1 MLNEYL
7 KNITEVT
14 KHGDGRE
21 ESYYS
26 ALEQLFYNFS
36 ETQLK
41 RKIHV
46 TTLPKKT
53 DAGNP
58 DFRIWDGRM
67 HVTGYIEAKAP
78 TTQNLDA
85 IAASEQLQRYIS
97 TFPNV
102 ILTNFLEFRLY
113 RQGELIDTCT
123 IAHSNIL
130 LKVKTTPPVLNEVEF
145 FKLLTHYFD
154 FRTPAIRSAGRLA
167 TELAKRTRFLRDQV
181 VALEMAEE
189 GRKGKKETL
198 GFYEAFKTYLIG
210 SLTEK
215 QFADLYA
222 QTITYGLFAAK
233 TRAGK
238 EFNRKLAFEYIP
250 NTIGILRD
258 VFRFISL
265 ETPPRSLE
273 VLVDDIAEVL
283 QATDTRKILQEYY
296 QKGKGSDPVVHFYET
311 FLAKYDPRIKER
323 RGVYYTPEPVVNYIV
338 KSLHQL
344 LKDKFNKPDGFA
356 SKGVTVLDP
365 AGGTLTF
372 PVAAIK
378 IAVQEHENK
387 WGSGDKT
394 SFIRNRILPNFY
406 AFELMMAPYAIGHL
420 KMGFMLEELGYRL
433 ADDERFKLYLTNT
446 LVMEEINQV
455 DIPGISSLSEES
467 LAAGKVKK
475 EEPVLV
481 IFGNPP
487 YSGHS
492 ANKNDW
498 TEKLLKTDLDGAT
511 SYYFVDGKPLGEK
524 NPKWLQDDYVKF
536 LRFAQWKISKA
547 GGGIV
552 GMITNHSYLDNPTFR
567 GMRQSLLKTFD
578 EIYILDL
585 HGNSLKKETCPD
597 GGKDENVFDIIRQ
610 GVAIALFIKHKPVI
624 LNSATSGMKNLKP
637 TKNVDSSSQSPQND
651 SSVFHSDIYGLRNF
665 KYDQLKS
672 GNCAET
678 KWEKIVPASPY
689 YFFTTR
695 NTEHIQR
702 YLSWLPV
709 NKIFPVNSV
718 GIVTSRDK
726 FVIDYSKKT
735 LENRILQFRN
745 RQQPDDILCQ
755 TYGLK
760 DKQNWQ
766 LDKARRQI
774 RQLDNWKDCFEVVQ
788 YRPFDNRHI
797 YYHDAVIERSR
808 NNVMRHLLEENV
820 GLVLSKRVEGNKPWE
835 HVFISK
841 EMITHHSVS
850 MKEVNYLFPLF
861 IYLKNE
867 TNTKQNSNNTERL
880 FTAEEPTE
888 RTPNISQAVFDA
900 LTKAY
905 DTQPT
910 PEEILYYIYAV
921 MYSPTYREKYPEFL
935 RNDFPRIPFTKDR
948 ELFKR
953 MSELGCQMADLHLLK
968 STVLNTPLAKY
979 EGAGDNNRI
988 EKPVYNKSEGRV
1000 YINADKY
1007 FTGIK
1012 PQVWEYQVGGYQV
1025 LSKYLKDR
1033 KGRIMDDPHHYCRV
1047 VAALEITINIQQQID
1062 SIYPEVENNIL
1073 DLKIDS

>member
-7 KNITEVT
+7 KNLTEVT

-26 ALEQLFYNFS
+26 ALEKLLYNFS
-36 ETQLK
+36 ESQLK

-78 TTQNLDA
+78 TTQNLSA
-85 IAASEQLQRYIS
+85 IAATEQLQRYIS

-130 LKVKTTPPVLNEVEF
+130 LQVKTTPPVLKESAFIE
-145 FKLLTHYFD
+145 LLTHYFD
-154 FRTPAIRSAGRLA
+154 FRTPAIRSASRLA

-189 GRKGKKETL
+189 GRKGKKELL

-210 SLTEK
+210 TLTEK

-233 TRAGK
+233 TRAGQ

-273 VLVDDIAEVL
+273 VIVDDIAEVL
-283 QATDTRKILQEYY
+283 QATDTRKILREYY
-296 QKGKGSDPVVHFYET
+296 QKGKGSDPIIHFYET
-311 FLAKYDPRIKER
+311 FLAKYDPGIRER

-356 SKGVTVLDP
+356 SEGVTVLDP

-387 WGSGDKT
+387 WGGGDKT
-394 SFIRNRILPNFY
+394 SFIRNQILPNFY

-420 KMGFMLEELGYRL
+420 KMGFMLEELGYSL

-446 LVMEEINQV
+446 LVMEEIDQV
-455 DIPGISSLSEES
+455 AIPGLSSLSEES

-475 EEPVLV
+475 EDPVLV

-492 ANKNDW
+492 ANINDW
-498 TEKLLKTDLDGAT
+498 TEKLLKTDIDGAA
-511 SYYFVDGKPLGEK
+511 SYYQLDGKPLGER
-524 NPKWLQDDYVKF
+524 NPKLLQDDYVKF

-547 GGGIV
+547 GRGIV
-552 GMITNHSYLDNPTFR
+552 GMITNHGYLENPTFR

-597 GGKDENVFDIIRQ
+597 GSKDENVFDIRQ
-610 GVAIALFIKHKPVI
+610 GVAIALFIKNNPDI
-624 LNSATSGMKNLKP
+624 LNSEAY
-637 TKNVDSSSQSPQND
+637 SSSPPPQKEKLIIKI
-651 SSVFHSDIYGLRNF
+651 FHKDLWGLRNN
-665 KYDQLKS
+665 KYDWLSSKQIKIDDY
-672 GNCAET
+672 
-678 KWEKIVPASPY
+678 EK
-689 YFFTTR
+689 FTTKHPWFFFLPR
-695 NTEHIQR
+695 KTASIEY
-702 YLSWLPV
+702 YLDWCLITT
-709 NKIFPVNSV
+709 IFPVNSSGV
-718 GIVTSRDK
+718 KTHRDA
-726 FVIDYSKKT
+726 FVIGFNKNEIQIRIQQLKDANLPDEIILQTYNLKNTSSWN
-735 LENRILQFRN
+735 LENARELIQKDENWNNYFKIILF
-745 RQQPDDILCQ
+745 
-755 TYGLK
+755 
-760 DKQNWQ
+760 
-766 LDKARRQI
+766 
-774 RQLDNWKDCFEVVQ
+774 
-788 YRPFDNRHI
+788 RPFDDREI
-797 YYHDAVIERSR
+797 YFSSTLVDRPRYEI
-808 NNVMRHLLEENV
+808 MRHMLEEN
-820 GLVLSKRVEGNKPWE
+820 LSLCFMRQFSGNLPYTHALISE
-835 HVFISK
+835 HMVDNRTFFSSK
-841 EMITHHSVS
+841 GIIQQAPLYIYPE
-850 MKEVNYLFPLF
+850 KADNY
-861 IYLKNE
+861 KS
-867 TNTKQNSNNTERL
+867 NSNGTEQL
-880 FTAEEPTE
+880 FSAEEPTG
-888 RTPNISQAVFDA
+888 RKPNISKAVFDA
-900 LTKAY
+900 LAASYGTRPAPGK
-905 DTQPT
+905 
-910 PEEILYYIYAV
+910 ILFYIYAV
-921 MYSPTYREKYPEFL
+921 MYSTTYREKYSEFL
-935 RNDFPRIPFTKDR
+935 RIDFPRIPFTKDR
-948 ELFKR
+948 DLFKR
-953 MSELGCQMADLHLLK
+953 MAKLGQQLTYLHLLK
-968 STVLNTPLAKY
+968 SVELNNPIAKF
-979 EGAGDNNRI
+979 EGSGDNDRV
-988 EKPVYNKSEGRV
+988 EKPIYDKSTNRV

-1007 FTGIK
+1007 FTGVK

-1033 KGRIMDDPHHYCRV
+1033 KGRLMDDPRHYCRV
-1047 VAALEITINIQQQID
+1047 VTALEKTIDLQQQID
-1062 SIYPEVENNIL
+1062 TLYPKVEKNIL
-1073 DLKIDS
+1073 LIDK